1 MKNID
6 AACQEIAHE
15 ARDGNAPDT
24 IAYALGRILEIVADD
39 CLTYPMEY
47 HGKYGNHGG
56 IVWEATQKAVA
67 KELQVESEHELP
79 EEREARL
86 RNSLRW
92 LAKNITNLGS

>member
-1 MKNID
+1 MNNID
-6 AACQEIAHE
+6 AACNTIAQE
-15 ARDGNAPDT
+15 ARDGNATDT

-39 CLTYPMEY
+39 CLTYPIEY
-47 HGKYGNHGG
+47 HGMYGNHGG

-67 KELQVESEHELP
+67 KELKVNSEDELMD
-79 EEREARL
+79 ETEARL